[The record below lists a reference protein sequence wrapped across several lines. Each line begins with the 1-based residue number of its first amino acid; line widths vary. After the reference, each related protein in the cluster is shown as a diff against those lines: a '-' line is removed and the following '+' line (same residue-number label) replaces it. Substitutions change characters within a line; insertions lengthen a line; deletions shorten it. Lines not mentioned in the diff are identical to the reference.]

1 MQVLETAPSK
11 KMVDSFL
18 DSIARNSRNAKN
30 TYQTG
35 LTHFSRFLKG
45 V

>member
-1 MQVLETAPSK
+1 MQVLETATSK

-18 DSIARNSRNAKN
+18 DSIARNSRNSKN
-30 TYQTG
+30 TYQ
-35 LTHFSRFLKG
+35 L